1 MLPDVKAASK
11 KDEDPQKEKWTVL
24 AVALLRAMRGA
35 GDIKKTLQK
44 LAETRLEQAWERA
57 LEGFDI
63 DYESARQLLIE
74 LDIEKLSQR
83 EIRQR
88 DRLIAALNNL
98 IDFVTCEEY
107 QLYKEF
113 EQLEETD
120 EQRWREDEE
129 ASLAPYLSKCSKY
142 NKLYAEI
149 EDADIS
155 YAMSVASVWIGI
167 DENETLTYM
176 TQNDY
181 RVRPWHMALQGFTAK
196 KREFPDWMIPPIEWA
211 CRCYL
216 LTSTN
221 EEIHGAANA
230 KTAMAKAANTPTPPK
245 EINGVFKESVC
256 NCGRIFSDE
265 HPYFNVEETD
275 IPILSGIV
283 AELRAKYYG
292 KVD

>member
-1 MLPDVKAASK
+1 MLPNVKAASK
-11 KDEDPQKEKWTVL
+11 KNEGSQKEEWAALTVT
-24 AVALLRAMRGA
+24 LLRAMRGA
-35 GDIKKTLQK
+35 GNVKEVLQK

-63 DYESARQLLIE
+63 DYETARQLLTE
-74 LDIEKLSQR
+74 LDIEKLSQKER
-83 EIRQR
+83 QQR
-88 DRLIAALNNL
+88 DRLVAALNNL
-98 IDFVTCEEY
+98 IDFTACEEY

-113 EQLEETD
+113 EDLEDTE

-129 ASLAPYLSKCSKY
+129 ESLAPYLSKCNKY
-142 NKLYAEI
+142 NEMYAEI

-167 DENETLTYM
+167 DDSETLTYM

-221 EEIHGAANA
+221 EEIHGTADV
-230 KTAMAKAANTPTPPK
+230 KTIMAKATDAPTPPK
-245 EINGVFKESVC
+245 EINGIFKESVC

-265 HPYFNVEETD
+265 HPYFEVEEMD
-275 IPILSGIV
+275 IPMLNDIV
-283 AELRAKYYG
+283 AELRKKHYG
-292 KVD
+292 KVN